1 MLAGEADIILTL
13 YVQSLYDVN
22 VHSKKSEAMDDVEK
36 QLKDAL
42 IQQVR

>member
-1 MLAGEADIILTL
+1 MCRCKMV
-13 YVQSLYDVN
+13 YVV
-22 VHSKKSEAMDDVEK
+22 SKKSEAMDDVEK